1 MYCREGFLKPSS
13 SSSYVYELPNTL
25 ATPTVAS
32 FKREP
37 PDSSTNLKKPNN
49 YDHKRTKIT
58 PPLVTK
64 QSSSTSDSSRRID
77 QVVVTATSTTT
88 TTANTNYS
96 SLSNQCF
103 YSIQLFNDLYK
114 KTYVNSTSSDVCVD
128 PETGIQVRL
137 ESNSLWSHFSSI
149 GTEMIITKCGR

>member
-1 MYCREGFLKPSS
+1 M
-13 SSSYVYELPNTL
+13 SYVYELPSTL
-25 ATPTVAS
+25 ATPTVPS

-37 PDSSTNLKKPNN
+37 PDASTNLKKPTN
-49 YDHKRTKIT
+49 YDHKPSTTTTTKIT

-64 QSSSTSDSSRRID
+64 QSSTTDSTRRMD
-77 QVVVTATSTTT
+77 QVVTATT
-88 TTANTNYS
+88 TTATTANTITNYS

-137 ESNSLWSHFSSI
+137 ESNNLWSHFSSI